1 MTAPDSLPT
10 LAVKSTAGLATAAG
24 VWTGVIM
31 ASIVLLGYF
40 IKIAP
45 RWREIGI
52 GERQHDM
59 DRLETRIDALET
71 LVADANKRATKAEED
86 AHQSEMSMV
95 VVIAAL
101 QLVMGEVDKLD
112 PGNKVLKQARE
123 MVTTARTGDAGMNSA
138 ITRLSTM
145 RGVGEIR

>member
-1 MTAPDSLPT
+1 MTGLANIPAV
-10 LAVKSTAGLATAAG
+10 AVKSATGLATAAG
-24 VWTGVIM
+24 VWTGVVL
-31 ASIVLLGYF
+31 ASIALLGY
-40 IKIAP
+40 IVKVAP
-45 RWREIGI
+45 RWREIGVAQR
-52 GERQHDM
+52 EHDLDRM
-59 DRLETRIDALET
+59 DDRINALER

-123 MVTTARTGDAGMNSA
+123 MVATARTGDLGMNNA
-138 ITRLSTM
+138 ITRLSTI
-145 RGVGEIR
+145 RGVGEAA